1 MKRLVV
7 CCDGTW
13 QRAGQPVPTN
23 VVKIARAILPEA
35 TGPDG
40 AAIPQIVYYDPGVGV
55 ALDLKDA
62 NWFQRQG
69 ATLVRL
75 FGGMFGS
82 GLEAKIS
89 AAYQFLA
96 FNYGPGDEIWL
107 FGFSRGAFTV
117 RSLAGM
123 IYGSGLVSRRSIHK
137 VDEAFNLYRDPKVKP
152 ASPKAAAFRD
162 AHGRAAPIWFL
173 GCWDT
178 VGMRGVPE
186 LPGIGWAARRIN
198 RDFRFH
204 DCYLNRSIVH
214 ARHACAIDETR
225 KAFAHTDM
233 LASPGARPDQV
244 REVWFSGDHGGVGGG
259 EAASEPLSGV
269 ALDWMA
275 GEAAQAGLGL
285 DLKRSPEPG
294 SGPDPH
300 HPLPPRERGP
310 LDLLG
315 HRPRTIPEPVRE
327 VLHPSVLERYAA
339 SPAYRPPALK
349 PHAAQLDKIT
359 LP

>member
-1 MKRLVV
+1 MKRLIV

-13 QRAGQPVPTN
+13 QRAGQPSPTN
-23 VVKIARAILPEA
+23 VVKIARAVLPVA
-35 TGPDG
+35 PGPDG
-40 AAIPQIVYYDPGVGV
+40 AAIPQIVWYDAGVGV
-55 ALDLKDA
+55 ALSLKDA

-69 ATLVRL
+69 ATVVRL

-82 GLEAKIS
+82 GLEAKVS

-96 FNYGPGDEIWL
+96 FNYEPGDEIWL

-123 IYGSGLVSRRSIHK
+123 IYCSGLLRRTSIHRIE
-137 VDEAFNLYRDPKVKP
+137 DAFDLYRDPKVKP
-152 ASPKAAAFRD
+152 ASPEAAAFRE
-162 AHGRAAPIWFL
+162 AYGAAAPVWFL

-186 LPGIGWAARRIN
+186 LPGLSWAARFIN
-198 RDFRFH
+198 KDFRFH

-214 ARHACAIDETR
+214 ARHACAIDENR

-233 LASPGARPDQV
+233 LASPSAGSDQV
-244 REVWFSGDHGGVGGG
+244 REVWFPGDHGGVGGG
-259 EAASEPLSGV
+259 EAASEPLSDV

-285 DLKRSPEPG
+285 DLKRGPEHG
-294 SGPDPH
+294 FGPDPR
-300 HPLPPRERGP
+300 HPLPRRERGP

-315 HRPRTIPEPVRE
+315 HAPRTIPAPVRE
-327 VLHPSVLERYAA
+327 TLHPSALARYAA
-339 SPAYRPPALK
+339 PSPVYRPAALK
-349 PHAAQLDKIT
+349 PHKAELG
-359 LP
+359 